1 MKILRGGS
9 WLLNPVDCRSARRFR
24 VHPGYRG
31 NNCGFRV
38 VCLSSPSPSIFQQM
52 IKLLRGGSWVNHPRF
67 CRSAYRGRDHSDGRY
82 NGCGFRV
89 TQLPGSSSEITMVP
103 ILAGEFMMGSSGD
116 PNAWS
121 NESPQHL
128 VKINSFS
135 ISQTPITQAQ
145 WRAVASLPKV
155 EINLKLDPSY
165 FKGDNLPVESVN
177 WYEAM
182 EFCRRLSAAT
192 GEKYTLPT
200 EAQWEYACRAGT
212 ATPYNTGGDE
222 ITKEQANYGSSKT
235 TPVLKYPPNTW
246 GLHDMHGNV
255 WEWCLDD
262 WHPNYEGAP
271 NDGSAWLDG
280 DAK

>member
-103 ILAGEFMMGSSGD
+103 ILAGEFMMGSSSD
-116 PNAWS
+116 LNEWS
-121 NESPQHL
+121 DEEPQHL
-128 VKINSFS
+128 VNINSFS
-135 ISQTPITQAQ
+135 ISQTPITQTQ

-212 ATPYNTGGDE
+212 TTPYNIGDK
-222 ITKEQANYGSSKT
+222 ITKEQANCGSSKT